1 MRIALV
7 TESAATDAW
16 GERLVGSLAEH
27 EFLRLSTADAV
38 RVGERRRATPP
49 WGGRRGRALAAY
61 GELVRT
67 LVDTNPARAAAGFG
81 PALYA
86 LAEAGRGGGLAALL
100 RSGAAVRSLEHAWL
114 GSGAVIAAGAGDAG
128 VPLLHDVLVAADL
141 LERALRPLSLPWY
154 QGRAGRAALAGADVC
169 HVVGGS
175 AAALPALVAKR
186 QLGLPFLLTE
196 HSLHL
201 RERYRGYR
209 ASRYR
214 HPVRALMLAFHRLL
228 AGEGYAQAG
237 VITPGSAFDQ
247 RWQEH
252 CGAQRERIRV
262 VYEATPLADRP
273 PVGAEPER
281 PTLAWLGAM
290 EPCGGL
296 EPMLRAFALVREEQP
311 EAELRVYGR
320 TAPSGAAAYQGHCRE
335 LAHDLFGDAVTEA
348 VSFDG
353 FDSTSQ
359 RLRTVH
365 EDATVLV
372 FAGTEGV
379 RPHLLAESQLSGR
392 PVVATDVGAARELL
406 GPTGLLVPP
415 GDPIALAAACSALL
429 GDEER
434 RVRLGNAGRQRA
446 QELYAVEPAIDAFRT
461 LYLELAAEVPQSAP
475 EPVAQ
480 PFSRPAEY
488 WVGAIPKGVPAQ

>member
-16 GERLVGSLAEH
+16 GQRLVGSLAEH
-27 EFLRLSTADAV
+27 EFLRLSTADAA
-38 RVGERRRATPP
+38 RAGEGRRATPP
-49 WGGRRGRALAAY
+49 WGGRRRRALAAY

-128 VPLLHDVLVAADL
+128 VPLLQDVLVAADL

-154 QGRAGRAALAGADVC
+154 QGRSGKAALAGVDVC

-228 AGEGYAQAG
+228 AGEAYAQAG

-247 RWQEH
+247 RWQEY

-262 VYEATPLADRP
+262 VHEATPLADRP

-281 PTLAWLGAM
+281 PTLAWLGPM
-290 EPCGGL
+290 EPWGGL

-311 EAELRVYGR
+311 DAELRVYGWVYGQSR
-320 TAPSGAAAYQGHCRE
+320 AGAVGYEAHCRE
-335 LAHDLFGDAVTEA
+335 LARELFGDAVTEA

-353 FDSTSQ
+353 PPP

-372 FAGTEGV
+372 FTGTKGV
-379 RPHLLAESQLSGR
+379 RPQLLAETQLSGR
-392 PVVATDVGAARELL
+392 PVIATDVGAARELL

-415 GDPIALAAACSALL
+415 GDPVPLAVACSALL

-434 RVRLGNAGRQRA
+434 RARLGTAGRLRA

-461 LYLELAAEVPQSAP
+461 LYLELAAEVPQDAP

-488 WVGAIPKGVPAQ
+488 WIGAIPKGVPAQ